1 MVELAGVMVGNYFL
15 LERLGS
21 EGMVEAYRARPTT
34 RGGYDVVLRL
44 FRPQFPDPTAFQE
57 HFAAEIEKVWRCHH
71 EHIQP
76 LVEFG
81 AGDGLLFSVTR
92 LIEAETLEQF
102 LKRTER
108 QLAPVPAVVA
118 LIDQLCSALQYAHEY
133 GIVHGNIQPS
143 SILLQEGGHVLL
155 TNFSMKRIY
164 QEGEPV
170 VAQIEEGNAAFTAPE
185 QVVGMVTPASDI
197 YSLGVLLFCL
207 LTGRLP
213 YEGESAGEIA
223 LKHTNEPIPSVR
235 DLRPDLSE
243 AVELVVRVALAKTP
257 QARFPGA
264 AALAEAL
271 HAAVSSN
278 SPPVISVQPQRRIFV
293 RSRRTPLTWTRALS
307 LLTIVLVLF
316 GLTGILF
323 FFSSLPLHLEDI
335 PGLPFHNLGQSSTG
349 ELKTGPAAP
358 GATATTSLN
367 GGPQPTSASNIGP
380 QGQATS
386 PPGGI
391 YQTPSAGGTPVPDGP
406 GTPTPTPP
414 PIACI
419 AGTLSIDGSSNLE
432 PLMQQVN
439 IDYASIC
446 PQLTLSLRG
455 DGNRASLNL
464 LHRNQVDV
472 ADSDLTAG
480 SSWHVTDHAVAAL
493 LYTLI
498 ASPDVRLSN
507 LTTAQIQ
514 GIYTGK
520 ITNWAQVGG
529 PGERITVILRS
540 ANDGV
545 TPIFRAFVMNGM
557 SQHVK
562 GVRLKPDSPNLA
574 VRAVSSTPG
583 AISYVPR
590 GVVQGANV
598 NVLAI
603 DGVSPGVQALQDGTY
618 SFWSVEH
625 CYTSGD
631 GSAQFQDYLQFLES
645 GQEGN
650 MMPQFGAVPLSLID
664 PNILATHLP
673 GPEIN

>member
-1 MVELAGVMVGNYFL
+1 MAELAGVMVGNYFL

-34 RGGYDVVLRL
+34 QGGYDVVLRL

-92 LIEAETLEQF
+92 FIEAETLEQF
-102 LKRTER
+102 LKRTDG
-108 QLAPVPAVVA
+108 QLAPLPAVVA

-133 GIVHGNIQPS
+133 GIVHGNLQPS
-143 SILLQEGGHVLL
+143 SILLQEGGRVLL

-170 VAQIEEGNAAFTAPE
+170 VAQIEEGNVAYTAPE

-197 YSLGVLLFCL
+197 YSVGVLLFCL

-213 YEGESAGEIA
+213 YEGESVGEIA

-257 QARFPGA
+257 QARFPSA
-264 AALAEAL
+264 AALVEAL
-271 HAAVSSN
+271 HAAISPG
-278 SPPVISVQPQRRIFV
+278 SPPIISVQPQRRILV
-293 RSRRTPLTWTRALS
+293 RSRRTPFTWTRALS

-323 FFSSLPLHLEDI
+323 FFSSLPLHLEGI
-335 PGLPFHNLGQSSTG
+335 PGLPFHNFGQSSTG
-349 ELKTGPAAP
+349 GLKTGSAAP
-358 GATATTSLN
+358 GATASLN
-367 GGPQPTSASNIGP
+367 GTPQATSTSNIGP

-419 AGTLSIDGSSNLE
+419 PGTLSIDGSSNLE
-432 PLMQQVN
+432 PLLQQVN
-439 IDYASIC
+439 IDYVSIC

-455 DGNRASLNL
+455 DGNRTSLNL
-464 LHRNQVDV
+464 LHRSQVDV
-472 ADSDLTAG
+472 AGSDLTAG
-480 SSWHVTDHAVAAL
+480 PSWHVTDHTVAAL

-498 ASPDVRLSN
+498 TSPDVQLSN
-507 LTTAQIQ
+507 LSTAQIQ

-529 PGERITVILRS
+529 PDEHITVVLRS
-540 ANDGV
+540 ATDGI
-545 TPIFRAFVMNGM
+545 TPIFRAFVVNGM
-557 SQHVK
+557 SQHIK
-562 GVRLKPDSPNLA
+562 GLRLKPDSPNLA
-574 VRAVSSTPG
+574 VKTVSSTPG
-583 AISYVPR
+583 AISYVPI
-590 GVVQGANV
+590 GAAQGANV

-603 DGVSPGVQALQDGTY
+603 DGVSPGVQTLQDGTY
-618 SFWSVEH
+618 SFWGVEH

-631 GSAQFQDYLQFLES
+631 GSTQFQDYLQFLES

-650 MMPQFGAVPLSLID
+650 MMPLFGAVPLSLID
-664 PNILATHLP
+664 PHILATHLP